1 MIIRDHFFAPQIKEL
16 FIDLANVAES
26 WAKGSYDTKL
36 SNRNFTTP
44 ATISNTLS
52 LLLPMQDCLLANFT
66 RGRLRFCIL
75 FGKMLN
81 LCTVLCICLCLVSVR
96 AAPEKNLAGSRKLSD
111 KEHFD
116 KDGKHNTEYDHEAF
130 LGKEKKS
137 FDQLTP
143 EESIERL
150 G

>member
-1 MIIRDHFFAPQIKEL
+1 
-16 FIDLANVAES
+16 
-26 WAKGSYDTKL
+26 
-36 SNRNFTTP
+36 
-44 ATISNTLS
+44 
-52 LLLPMQDCLLANFT
+52 
-66 RGRLRFCIL
+66 
-75 FGKMLN
+75 
-81 LCTVLCICLCLVSVR
+81 
-96 AAPEKNLAGSRKLSD
+96 LAGSRKLSD